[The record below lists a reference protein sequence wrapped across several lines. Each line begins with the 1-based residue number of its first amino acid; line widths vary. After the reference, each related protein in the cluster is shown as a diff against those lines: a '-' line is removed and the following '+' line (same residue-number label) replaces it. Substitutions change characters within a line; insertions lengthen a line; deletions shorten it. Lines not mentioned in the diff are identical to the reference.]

1 MINVKFKK
9 NGEVKERKHVNE
21 KEEKVGEAS
30 TYWKNGLIKEHFNY
44 KDGEKSGMVLKYNK
58 EGKYVANGLYQ
69 NGKLHGDFTVYLDGE
84 NIKGRYENGKLHGEY
99 KITSSSDEK
108 IKLEGQYLEG
118 KREGEWKSYN
128 KEGKLEKIIN
138 YVKNEIKEIKEQI
151 QQKVRSRGRV
161 RGRDGSE
168 R

>member
-1 MINVKFKK
+1 
-9 NGEVKERKHVNE
+9 
-21 KEEKVGEAS
+21 
-30 TYWKNGLIKEHFNY
+30 
-44 KDGEKSGMVLKYNK
+44 MVLKYNK